1 MCVMC
6 MQCQKRALVLAAQ
19 PGSFARASALDHC
32 TTFPALSHTFCELK
46 EPSFVMLDLMWFP
59 PFKLMAKLTRQL
71 KYYFVSSP
79 KNKKI
84 QYGYQ
89 NKAGPGNSGLL
100 LWFLGG

>member
-1 MCVMC
+1 MVT
-6 MQCQKRALVLAAQ
+6 
-19 PGSFARASALDHC
+19 P
-32 TTFPALSHTFCELK
+32 T
-46 EPSFVMLDLMWFP
+46 

-89 NKAGPGNSGLL
+89 NKAGPGNSGLFGS
-100 LWFLGG
+100 WEAEVG